1 MAMNEREEFLI
12 QEYADGEL
20 DDAQR
25 VEAEALLTASAEAR
39 AFLAELQSLDLQFAA
54 IADVPL
60 TRDLSAQIVQ
70 QVTQESMLD
79 AATSLWGRWLLL
91 TQIIIAAILLWQ
103 LWPRLDGWLE
113 NGRLAFEMLIADIE
127 LPTFAFAELWT
138 GWETAVFKQ
147 TDQFIPVINLPPQQ
161 WALLIFIVFV
171 IWLAGNRLLF
181 TNNNGG
187 SHG

>member
-25 VEAEALLTASAEAR
+25 ADAEALLAASAEAR
-39 AFLAELQSLDLQFAA
+39 AFLAELQSLDMQFAA

-60 TRDLSAQIVQ
+60 TRDLSVQIER
-70 QVTQESMLD
+70 QVAQESMSD
-79 AATSLWGRWLLL
+79 IATSLWGRWLLL
-91 TQIIIAAILLWQ
+91 LQILVAAVLLWQ
-103 LWPRLDGWLE
+103 LWPRLNSWLG
-113 NGRLAFEMLIADIE
+113 NGRIAFNALITDIE
-127 LPTFAFAELWT
+127 FPTVAFAELID
-138 GWETAVFKQ
+138 GWETAVFEQ

-161 WALLIFIVFV
+161 WALIILV
-171 IWLAGNRLLF
+171 ISVLWLAGNRLLF
-181 TNNNGG
+181 SNNNGG